1 MFYRTDAFEELGLRV
16 PTTWDELLL
25 VAETLQRNNMNIGL
39 PYVSLDAYQ
48 SVSTGIG
55 GTTLFPTLLLQSGV
69 GLYTEDHLTTTL
81 NTPGALE
88 AFKLWTSLYTQYGFP
103 LYKDDFN
110 RFRSGEMPLVI
121 TNYTFY
127 SQLKTAAPDIRNLW
141 DMALIPGTV
150 L

>member
-1 MFYRTDAFEELGLRV
+1 M
-16 PTTWDELLL
+16 
-25 VAETLQRNNMNIGL
+25 
-39 PYVSLDAYQ
+39 
-48 SVSTGIG
+48 
-55 GTTLFPTLLLQSGV
+55 
-69 GLYTEDHLTTTL
+69 
-81 NTPGALE
+81 
-88 AFKLWTSLYTQYGFP
+88 

-150 L
+150 LADGTVDHSTAASGTAGRSVIWR